1 MKHLSIF
8 ESHFYT
14 FAFDKKTIS
23 AKIGFDCKKK
33 LIQLGSILMNLM
45 EKRKK
50 FVELTKKQLIGI
62 ELKDDLLIR
71 QKPLDRFFTGF
82 LFPIVEGEE
91 GLDNEVTDEDS
102 LSLSEQNST
111 DEVVLVKKS
120 KRYIP
125 PSSAGFSFFI
135 TGDNIE
141 LRIFYNA
148 TQYSLQNERDA
159 QDGKF
164 VQQAWKKS
172 YLADDGKEV
181 IFSLNGQKQYEIFN
195 GKAKID
201 ALWRPYNNGY
211 IVTLTMS
218 NNEKINLSE
227 NRKEFNR
234 EQNEKTLFE
243 VEFKC
248 IIESGNIDI
257 YPSKNKALLSDEEKE
272 IELRYKDLH
281 IYAVGHGTAVNWAKN
296 KQDKMEIWTDFMPA
310 VEVPQVTADTASGDK
325 AVLSFDFLRKCGED
339 GEVITS
345 LTEFVKEYEEWIDR
359 QKDKVKSEDEEDR
372 KTAERIVKNLS
383 TAKERMLEGIALLK
397 SDKKAR
403 IAFATA
409 NDAMLSQWISGDANR
424 GIVKESTFYKWRPFQ
439 LAFILVTLESATNE
453 NSDFRDTLDLIWFP
467 TGGGKT
473 EAYLGLMAFLFIYR
487 RLKYPASS
495 GGTVAIMR
503 YTLRLLTSQQF
514 LRASRVICALELI
527 RQKNE
532 YVFGQEPFSI
542 GLWMGSASSPNT
554 FNQAKKIIEEKQF
567 SKLVLNSCP
576 WCDTDFTKSNYKC
589 SEDGFHF
596 TCHNN
601 KCDFGKKQDNI
612 LPCNVVDEALYK
624 NPPSLLIST
633 VDKFARLSWEERAGG
648 FFGKYENRPPELI
661 IQDEL
666 HLISSALGSIVGLYE
681 VAIDT
686 ALIARG
692 MRAKYIASTATI
704 KNATKQVQTLFA
716 REMAIFPPP
725 GLRYDDSYFAKTVP
739 LEKKA
744 GRVYVGYLAPLLD
757 RQHCLEPLAGVLL
770 SNPIKLFKDDEQFMD
785 KWWTQIVY
793 HGSLK
798 GVSNSRTLYQ
808 SGIKSYLDKFTIE
821 NMKDDIEKEFPN
833 FLEDN
838 RLENISDFEKIE
850 DSNVKAIVAQYI
862 PTRDI
867 TVKTLTSNQTAEE
880 NAQIFDA
887 LTKEK
892 DDPNSI
898 DVALATNMISVGLDV
913 SRLALMIINGQPL
926 TTAEYIQASSRVGR
940 GETPG
945 IVFVNYYKTQARS
958 LSHYENFRS
967 YHDSFYRFVEPS
979 SLTPFT
985 FQARSRALHAALV
998 IAIRHSNIGMLNND
1012 TASNFDKDNELIKK
1026 VIKELK
1032 IRCKLANIGNKD
1044 IIAKVNKHID
1054 QLVEQWHNE
1063 VKYCKKNK
1071 IKLVYNSNDRNFNNL
1086 ICNFEEKNG
1095 LWQTLQSMRNVES
1108 SGLMKL
1114 LKGVKLN
1121 EEI

>member
-1 MKHLSIF
+1 MTLNK
-8 ESHFYT
+8 
-14 FAFDKKTIS
+14 
-23 AKIGFDCKKK
+23 
-33 LIQLGSILMNLM
+33 QR
-45 EKRKK
+45 KR
-50 FVELTKKQLIGI
+50 FIELTKQQLVGS
-62 ELKDDLLIR
+62 ELKDNLLIG

-82 LFPIVEGEE
+82 LFPIVDGGELE
-91 GLDNEVTDEDS
+91 EEIESDEDNVLDDNKEEVTS
-102 LSLSEQNST
+102 I
-111 DEVVLVKKS
+111 KKT
-120 KRYIP
+120 KKYIP

-135 TGDNIE
+135 TGDDIE
-141 LRIFYNA
+141 LRVYYNA
-148 TQYSLQNERDA
+148 VQYVLLDERDEYN
-159 QDGKF
+159 QKF
-164 VQQAWKKS
+164 VTQRWKKT

-181 IFSLNGQKQYEIFN
+181 IFTLNGTKQYKIFD

-211 IVTLTMS
+211 IVTITMS
-218 NNEKINLSE
+218 NNTKIDGTKS
-227 NRKEFNR
+227 RKIFNR
-234 EQNEKTLFE
+234 EQNENTLFE

-248 IIESGNIDI
+248 IVEKGNIDI

-296 KQDKMEIWTDFMPA
+296 KQNKMEIWTDFMPT
-310 VEVPQVTADTASGDK
+310 VEVPQVTADTGGKSDK
-325 AVLSFDFLRKCGED
+325 VLEFDFLSKCETD
-339 GEVITS
+339 NSIVSE
-345 LTEFVKEYEEWIDR
+345 LNNFVLNYENWISDQEIKANKE
-359 QKDKVKSEDEEDR
+359 EDEDK
-372 KTAERIVKNLS
+372 KTARKIVKNLTIAKQRMQEGIELLKNDDYARISFS
-383 TAKERMLEGIALLK
+383 TANE
-397 SDKKAR
+397 
-403 IAFATA
+403 
-409 NDAMLSQWISGDANR
+409 AMLKQWISSDENK
-424 GIVKESTFYKWRPFQ
+424 GIKKEKSAYKWRPFQ
-439 LAFILVTLESATNE
+439 LAFILMTLESATNE
-453 NSDFRDTLDLIWFP
+453 DSNFRDTLDLIWFP

-495 GGTVAIMR
+495 GGTISIMR

-514 LRASRVICALELI
+514 LRASKVICALELI
-527 RQKNE
+527 RQKQVNL
-532 YVFGQEPFSI
+532 FGEEPFSI
-542 GLWMGSASSPNT
+542 GLWVGSASSPNT
-554 FNQAKKIIEEKQF
+554 YTEVKKIIEKKQF

-576 WCDTDFTKSNYKC
+576 WCNSIFTEVNYRH
-589 SEDGFHF
+589 SEDSFHF
-596 TCHNN
+596 TCKN
-601 KCDFGKKQDNI
+601 KNCDFGKVNNNI

-624 NPPSLLIST
+624 KPPSLLIST
-633 VDKFARLSWEERAGG
+633 VDKFARLAWEERAGS
-648 FFGKYENRPPELI
+648 FFGNNGNRPPELI

-686 ALIARG
+686 VLISRG

-704 KNATKQVQTLFA
+704 KNADKQVKTLFA

-739 LEKKA
+739 LEQKA
-744 GRVYVGYLAPLLD
+744 GRLYVGYLAPLLD

-770 SNPIKLFKDDEQFMD
+770 SNPVKLFKDDEQFMD

-798 GVSNSRTLYQ
+798 GVGNSRTLYQ
-808 SGIKSYLDKFTIE
+808 SGVSSYLNKFTLENMENDIE
-821 NMKDDIEKEFPN
+821 NDFPN
-833 FLEDN
+833 FLKDKN
-838 RLENISDFEKIE
+838 LKSQSDFKKIE
-850 DSNVKAIVAQYI
+850 DTNVKAIVDQYLPI
-862 PTRDI
+862 REI
-867 TVKTLTSNQTAEE
+867 RVKTLTSNQTAEE

-887 LTKEK
+887 LAKNK
-892 DDPNSI
+892 DDTESV

-998 IAIRHSNIGMLNND
+998 IAIRHSGIGMLHND
-1012 TASNFDKDNELIKK
+1012 MAGNFDKDNDLIKK
-1026 VIKELK
+1026 VIKEMK
-1032 IRCKLANIGNKD
+1032 IRCKLAIGNKKEMIKKTD
-1044 IIAKVNKHID
+1044 EHINL
-1054 QLVEQWHNE
+1054 LVSEWDNE
-1063 VKYCKKNK
+1063 VQYCKKNK
-1071 IKLVYNSNDRNFNNL
+1071 TKLVYNSNDRNFNNI
-1086 ICNFEEKNG
+1086 ICNFETENG

-1108 SGLMKL
+1108 SAVLKL
-1114 LKGVKLN
+1114 LKGVKCN
-1121 EEI
+1121 DEK